1 MCRSSLWNF
10 LVCDMYYILYMLDF
24 SYPFLL
30 KITIAILLNSL
41 GPAAF
46 ALSGWLYVTRYTDL
60 LQSPTISAILL
71 FLVKIKLNVQIY
83 LLKVCNF
90 TTTKNYQNLAQ
101 KITSK
106 FY

>member
-41 GPAAF
+41 RPAAF
-46 ALSGWLYVTRYTDL
+46 ALSGW
-60 LQSPTISAILL
+60 
-71 FLVKIKLNVQIY
+71 